1 MERVPVK
8 EYTKYCAKCIFQLAT
23 SDKECQTCPEK
34 NALEQ
39 SEKGTFNAYALK
51 ARSSTIKAN

>member
-1 MERVPVK
+1 MK